1 MKPSAFVLDAAGGL
15 GDGVAARLGYR
26 VERVAPHEFPDGET
40 AVRVDP
46 HAVTE
51 TVLVAASLDHPNVRI
66 LPLLLLAETLH
77 DYGARRLVLLAP
89 YLAYMRQDRRF
100 KPGQGISA
108 RYFARLLSGYFDAL
122 VTVDP
127 HLHRIP
133 SLDEIYSIPTRV
145 VHAAP
150 AVAEWIRQTV
160 EKPLLIG
167 PDSESGQWVGDL
179 ARRAGCPF
187 IVLNKIRRGDRRV
200 EVSIPEV
207 EQWLRHTP
215 VLYDDMIST
224 GRTMLETVSH
234 LQAAGM
240 APPVCIAVHGLFA
253 GEAYRSL
260 LEAGAARVVTTNTV
274 RHESNRIDLTL
285 PVSDAVQALL
295 HQ

>member
-1 MKPSAFVLDAAGGL
+1 MKTAAFVLDAAGGL
-15 GDGVAARLGYR
+15 GDGVAASLGCR
-26 VERVAPHEFPDGET
+26 TERVAPHEFPDGET
-40 AVRVDP
+40 AVRIDP
-46 HAVTE
+46 DAVAD

-77 DYGARRLVLLAP
+77 DYGARRLLLLAP

-108 RYFARLLSGYFDAL
+108 RYFAGLLSGYFDGL

-150 AVAEWIRQTV
+150 AVAEWISASV
-160 EKPLLIG
+160 ERPLLIG
-167 PDSESGQWVGDL
+167 PDSESGQWVQDL
-179 ARRAGCPF
+179 ARRADCPF

-207 EQWLRHTP
+207 EQWSRHTP

-224 GRTMLETVSH
+224 GRTMLETVGH

-240 APPVCIAVHGLFA
+240 AAPVCIAVHGVFA
-253 GEAYRSL
+253 GGAYRSL
-260 LEAGAARVVTTNTV
+260 LEAGAAQVVTTNTI
-274 RHESNRIDLTL
+274 RHESNRIDLAR
-285 PVSDAVQALL
+285 PVCDAVQALL
-295 HQ
+295 DQ

>member
-15 GDGVAARLGYR
+15 GDAVAEKLGCR
-26 VERVAPHEFPDGET
+26 VVRVALHEFPDGET
-40 AVRVDP
+40 VVGIDP
-46 HAVTE
+46 NAVTE
-51 TVLVAASLDHPNVRI
+51 TVLVAASLDHPNARI
-66 LPLLLLAETLH
+66 LPLLFLTETLR
-77 DYGARRLVLLAP
+77 DFGARRLLLLAP

-108 RYFARLLSGYFDAL
+108 RYFATLLSAYFDAL

-133 SLDEIYSIPTRV
+133 SLDEIYTIPCRV

-150 AVAEWIRQTV
+150 AVAEWISSSVDR
-160 EKPLLIG
+160 PLLIG
-167 PDSESGQWVGDL
+167 PDSESGQWVSDL

-187 IVLNKIRRGDRRV
+187 IVLKKIRRGDRRV

-207 EQWLRHTP
+207 EQWSRHTP

-224 GRTMLETVSH
+224 GRTMQETIGH
-234 LQAAGM
+234 LRAAGM

-260 LEAGAARVVTTNTV
+260 LNAGAAQVVTTNTI
-274 RHESNRIDLTL
+274 RHESNRIDLAL
-285 PVSDAVQALL
+285 PVSSAVQALL
-295 HQ
+295 DQ